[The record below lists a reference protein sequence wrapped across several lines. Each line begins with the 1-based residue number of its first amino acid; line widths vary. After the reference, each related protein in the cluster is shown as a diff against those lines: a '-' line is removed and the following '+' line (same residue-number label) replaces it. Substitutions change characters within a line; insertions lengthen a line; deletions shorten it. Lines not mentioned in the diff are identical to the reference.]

1 MFERNI
7 SLVGDIYRR
16 NLENFNCVNNDR
28 NTTYQQLQTGGQ
40 VRVGVPLT
48 EYMSLLGRYSLNLD
62 DVTLDEGI
70 FFTDPDGA
78 NGPLPPACDPLKA
91 GRYLCDAIGERTT
104 SSVGYSLIYDT
115 LDNRLRPSK
124 GERLIL
130 NQDFAGL
137 GGSVKYLRTRASAV
151 KYFPLG
157 SGGFR
162 SEEHTSELQSLMRIP
177 YAD

>member
-1 MFERNI
+1 
-7 SLVGDIYRR
+7 
-16 NLENFNCVNNDR
+16 
-28 NTTYQQLQTGGQ
+28 
-40 VRVGVPLT
+40 
-48 EYMSLLGRYSLNLD
+48 MSLLGRYSLNLD

-130 NQDFAGL
+130 NQDFEIG
-137 GGSVKYLRTRASAV
+137 RASWRDRV
-151 KYFPLG
+151 CQYV
-157 SGGFR
+157 
-162 SEEHTSELQSLMRIP
+162 
-177 YAD
+177 

>member
-28 NTTYQQLQTGGQ
+28 NTTYKQLQTGGQ

-91 GRYLCDAIGERTT
+91 GRYLCDAIGERNT
-104 SSVGYSLIYDT
+104 SS
-115 LDNRLRPSK
+115 R
-124 GERLIL
+124 
-130 NQDFAGL
+130 
-137 GGSVKYLRTRASAV
+137 
-151 KYFPLG
+151 
-157 SGGFR
+157 SG
-162 SEEHTSELQSLMRIP
+162 EHTSELQSLMRIA
-177 YAD
+177 YSVFCL